1 MNNDKLKF
9 VVDSRSFDGSCVTT
23 MSDGIHG
30 DYHHETLEEL
40 RDREKNPYLIAV
52 SGNTVRKMIRIHLQ
66 SLCAPFSEITEERY
80 FDYMDVLPPIR
91 HTRNFFFLGEPYHA
105 DIYRFCFRAG
115 GRYFTGLRSVTTPRK
130 ELERQMDNH
139 YRNITFKGDILK
151 EKPMVISD
159 HARLLLLVQNL
170 TRKSISSLLI
180 VSRHWTGYIIFTAMT
195 VIIGI
200 VLQVHG

>member
-40 RDREKNPYLIAV
+40 RDREKNPYLTAV

-105 DIYRFCFRAG
+105 DIYRFCFRAADATSRDSAPLPRQERNWN
-115 GRYFTGLRSVTTPRK
+115 GRWTTITGTLPSK
-130 ELERQMDNH
+130 E
-139 YRNITFKGDILK
+139 T
-151 EKPMVISD
+151 S
-159 HARLLLLVQNL
+159 
-170 TRKSISSLLI
+170 
-180 VSRHWTGYIIFTAMT
+180 
-195 VIIGI
+195 
-200 VLQVHG
+200 

>member
-40 RDREKNPYLIAV
+40 RDREKNPYLTAV

-105 DIYRFCFRAG
+105 DIYRFCFRADATSRDSAPLPRQERNWN
-115 GRYFTGLRSVTTPRK
+115 GRWTTITGTLPSK
-130 ELERQMDNH
+130 E
-139 YRNITFKGDILK
+139 T
-151 EKPMVISD
+151 S
-159 HARLLLLVQNL
+159 
-170 TRKSISSLLI
+170 
-180 VSRHWTGYIIFTAMT
+180 
-195 VIIGI
+195 
-200 VLQVHG
+200 

>member
-66 SLCAPFSEITEERY
+66 SLCGPFSEITEERY

-105 DIYRFCFRAG
+105 DIYWFC
-115 GRYFTGLRSVTTPRK
+115 LREYACSTARGSFPCICPSCSFCR
-130 ELERQMDNH
+130 ER
-139 YRNITFKGDILK
+139 
-151 EKPMVISD
+151 
-159 HARLLLLVQNL
+159 
-170 TRKSISSLLI
+170 SSASSSGHSPSL
-180 VSRHWTGYIIFTAMT
+180 
-195 VIIGI
+195 
-200 VLQVHG
+200 